1 MLHWIICLALQQ
13 LNNSRTKGE
22 VWDILENSKMF
33 FPMLSDLRARGNAE
47 SDQLRDE
54 NDRSGDDG
62 PRPSEIASAEAS
74 SFQNPLPIEEEHI
87 LKKGDEKVTEVAK
100 QQLAE
105 KNQELT
111 EKNIEKKKD
120 ITGEIIM
127 PKCSNGTV
135 NVRR

>member
-1 MLHWIICLALQQ
+1 
-13 LNNSRTKGE
+13 
-22 VWDILENSKMF
+22 
-33 FPMLSDLRARGNAE
+33 MLSDLRARGNAE

-111 EKNIEKKKD
+111 EKNIALLRQTSLV
-120 ITGEIIM
+120 I
-127 PKCSNGTV
+127 
-135 NVRR
+135 